1 MMVRD
6 QRQVIFMDK
15 GGKGQQ
21 LDFFEDNDQEETG
34 QTLGYRQQLEAILE
48 KTDDFRIIE
57 RVPITKKNIPLPYT
71 LADKVGD
78 EVPIV
83 FLDTETTGLSTNT
96 ERIIELGMVS
106 ASFSPSAKKLV
117 SIDRIFSEY
126 EDPGKPVPEEITRL
140 TGITDQDVKGQ
151 KINDA
156 EVQKTLEGIELIVA
170 HNAGFDRPFFE
181 KRFPDLGNKRW
192 ACSLKGVDWK
202 TFDINN
208 HRQEELLHGIGYFYE
223 AHRASID
230 CLALAWFMH
239 IRQDVFANLLENASQ
254 NTVVVHAFG
263 APFDTKGQLKAH
275 GYRWDDGSSGSNRH
289 WWREIPEEGL
299 AEEQAFLNSLYA
311 LGSEKATFIRKTAEN
326 RFRRQ

>member
-1 MMVRD
+1 MNDVFESRID
-6 QRQVIFMDK
+6 IFMDK
-15 GGKGQQ
+15 AEKGQQ
-21 LDFFEDNDQEETG
+21 LDFFENDDPEETV
-34 QTLGYRQQLEAILE
+34 QTPGYRQQLEAILE

-57 RVPITKKNIPLPYT
+57 RVPITKSHIPLPYPLT
-71 LADKVGD
+71 DRVGD
-78 EVPIV
+78 EISIV

-96 ERIIELGMVS
+96 EQIIELGMVS
-106 ASFSPSAKKLV
+106 ASFSPSQKKLV

-126 EDPGKPVPEEITRL
+126 EDPGKPIPEEISKL

-151 KINDA
+151 KINDTA
-156 EVQKTLEGIELIVA
+156 VKETLDGIELIVA

-181 KRFPDLGNKRW
+181 KRFPDLENKKW

-202 TFDINN
+202 SFDISN

-239 IRQDVFANLLENASQ
+239 IRQDVFANLLENAAQ
-254 NTVVVHAFG
+254 NSIIVHAFG
-263 APFDTKGQLKAH
+263 APFDTKDQLKAR

-289 WWREIPEEGL
+289 WWCEIPEEGL
-299 AEEQAFLNSLYA
+299 AEEQAFLRVL
-311 LGSEKATFIRKTAEN
+311 
-326 RFRRQ
+326 

>member
-1 MMVRD
+1 MY
-6 QRQVIFMDK
+6 IDK
-15 GGKGQQ
+15 EGKGQQ
-21 LDFFEDNDQEETG
+21 LDFFEDNGPEEDVQE
-34 QTLGYRQQLEAILE
+34 LDYRQQLEAILK

-57 RVPITKKNIPLPYT
+57 RVPITKGQTLLPYP

-83 FLDTETTGLSTNT
+83 FLDTETTGLSCNT
-96 ERIIELGMVS
+96 EQIIELGMVS

-126 EDPGKPVPEEITRL
+126 EDPGKPIPAEITRL

-156 EVQKTLEGIELIVA
+156 TVKEVLDGIDLVVA

-181 KRFPDLGNKRW
+181 KRFTGFDGKKW

-202 TFDINN
+202 FFDINN
-208 HRQEELLHGIGYFYE
+208 YRQEELLYSIGYFYE
-223 AHRASID
+223 AHRAVID

-239 IRQDVFANLLENASQ
+239 IRQDVFANLLENASR
-254 NTVVVHAFG
+254 NSIIVHAFG
-263 APFDTKGQLKAH
+263 APFDCKDELKIR
-275 GYRWDDGSSGSNRH
+275 GYRWDDGTSGSNKH
-289 WWREIPEEGL
+289 WWREILEEEL
-299 AEEQAFLNSLYA
+299 AEEQAFLDGLYP
-311 LGSEKATFIRKTAEN
+311 LGSEKATFIKKNAEN
-326 RFRRQ
+326 RFQKQ